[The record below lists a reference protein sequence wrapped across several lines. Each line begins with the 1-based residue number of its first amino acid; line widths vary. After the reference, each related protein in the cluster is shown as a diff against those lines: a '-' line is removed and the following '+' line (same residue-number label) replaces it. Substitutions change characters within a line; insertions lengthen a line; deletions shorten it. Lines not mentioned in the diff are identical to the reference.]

1 METPTPQEKVRAL
14 DRADGFRGQFDLSD
28 GWALKKLAAEVR
40 DQDRKIA
47 AMKDCIVTGL
57 CLAAG
62 WASYRNWE
70 PAKQLA
76 TFASTDKA
84 QGEFTEK
91 AKIVLAKPAEERDF
105 HRCKC
110 GGRLI
115 APGECEDC
123 GRNFE

>member
-1 METPTPQEKVRAL
+1 METPTPEEKVRAL
-14 DRADGFRGQFDLSD
+14 DKADEYRGKFDLSD

-40 DQDRKIA
+40 DQDRKME
-47 AMKDCIVTGL
+47 AMKDCI
-57 CLAAG
+57 LAG
-62 WASYRNWE
+62 VKSMF
-70 PAKQLA
+70 AK
-76 TFASTDKA
+76 TDRA
-84 QGEFTEK
+84 RVEFTEK
-91 AKIVLAKPAEERDF
+91 VEAVLSRREGPPRDV